1 MATRS
6 AIAIYD
12 STRKDCIRKAIYVH
26 YDGYP
31 ENMGAILVN
40 HYTHKYQAEQLVK
53 GGHLRTVGHTYDT
66 CEPLKGYPFVW
77 ENLSWLDFIDTARN
91 MGCEYVYSWYLQN
104 ARWECFGLGVTP
116 INLEVHK
123 MYEAAV

>member
-12 STRKDCIRKAIYVH
+12 STKKECITKAIYVH

-31 ENMGAILVN
+31 EHVGATLVN
-40 HYTHKYQAEQLVK
+40 HYRHKYQAEQLVN
-53 GGHLRTVGHTYDT
+53 GGHLNTLGYSYDQ
-66 CEPLKGYPFVW
+66 CDPLKGYPFTW
-77 ENLSWLDFIDTARN
+77 ENLSWLGFIEAARR

-123 MYEAAV
+123 IYEAAV